1 MSTGEGTREQLAHHA
16 ADAAVGALR
25 LGVVT
30 VSDTRTAADD
40 LGGVEA
46 CGRIGEAGFLVMA
59 RRIVP
64 DEADLLRDSAR
75 ELTRPG
81 AGLDALVFTGGTGF
95 SARDVTAEAIS
106 PLFDRT
112 IDGFGEL
119 FRMLSFA
126 EIGAAAMLSRATA
139 GLIGGVPVFLLPGSP
154 AAVRLGLD
162 RLILPELRHLLGQL
176 RKDGRGRGHEHGHG
190 HG

>member
-1 MSTGEGTREQLAHHA
+1 MEEHQA
-16 ADAAVGALR
+16 ADAAVGAPR

-40 LGGVEA
+40 LGGAEA

-64 DEADLLRDSAR
+64 DEADLLRETAR

-95 SARDVTAEAIS
+95 SPRDVTAEAIS
-106 PLFDRT
+106 PLFERT

-139 GLIGGVPVFLLPGSP
+139 GLIGAVPVFLLPGSP

-176 RKDGRGRGHEHGHG
+176 SKKREEREETEEKERKDGGG
-190 HG
+190 